1 MIDVFTCEGVSI
13 AVFMRF
19 VIYVLG
25 DSMSESP
32 PTVQPPTREEI
43 RKYAKQHHI
52 DLTDEEVEDFA
63 AIIPETLAGYER
75 LDELVDYTPAVEY
88 TDRDLGSKPSTEE
101 DPLNAFVTK
110 CNVNGADSGLLD
122 GYEVGLKDNV
132 NLAGVEMTIGSKLFE
147 GYVPSTDAT
156 VVTRLLDAGATITG
170 KLNMEDMAFSGSG
183 ELSATGPVLNPRDL
197 DHIAGGSSS
206 GSAAA
211 VGNGDVDI
219 AIGGDQGGSIRIP
232 ASWSGIV
239 GHKPTHSLVPYT
251 GIAGLG
257 RSFDHTGPMC
267 STVEDCARALTVI
280 AGKDDL
286 DPRQGE
292 VPTENYLDAL
302 SDSDDP
308 SEVTV
313 GVVEEGFG
321 HEVSEPGVDETV
333 RDAVS
338 SFEDAGAEVTEVSI
352 PMHLDGLL
360 LWNAVALEATA
371 ATVDAEGVGHYGKGF
386 YDTQMADAF
395 GRARRAQADDYVTT
409 LKLTLVLGQYL
420 SDEYRGHYYAKAQNL
435 ARKLTEKY
443 TEALT
448 DVDVLAMPT
457 TPQTAHEVDEDI
469 SRVEAIDRAL
479 NMLNNTAP
487 FDVTGHP
494 ATSVPAGTANGLP
507 VGLMM
512 VGEHFND
519 GTVLNS
525 AHTFEQTVETGLGE

>member
-1 MIDVFTCEGVSI
+1 MP
-13 AVFMRF
+13 
-19 VIYVLG
+19 
-25 DSMSESP
+25 ESP
-32 PTVQPPTREEI
+32 PNVQCPTREEI
-43 RKYAKQHHI
+43 REYAARHNI
-52 DLTDEEVEDFA
+52 NLSDEEVEDFA

-75 LDELVDYTPAVEY
+75 LDEIPDYRPQVKY
-88 TDRDLGSKPSTEE
+88 TDRDLGYKPSNDE

-110 CNVNGADSGLLD
+110 CEVKGADDGLLS

-132 NLAGVEMTIGSKLFE
+132 NLAGVEMTLGSKLFE

-156 VVTRLLDAGATITG
+156 IVTRILDAGGTITG
-170 KLNMEDMAFSGSG
+170 KLNMEDTAFSGSG
-183 ELSATGPVLNPRDL
+183 ELSATGPVLNPRNQ

-211 VGNGDVDI
+211 VGNGDVDVT
-219 AIGGDQGGSIRIP
+219 IGGDQGGSIRIP

-257 RSFDHTGPMC
+257 RSFDHAGPMC
-267 STVEDCARALTVI
+267 SDVEDCARVLNVI
-280 AGKDDL
+280 AGKDGL

-292 VPTENYLDAL
+292 VSTEDYLDAL
-302 SDSDDP
+302 SGDASD
-308 SEVTV
+308 VTV

-321 HEVSEPGVDETV
+321 HETGEPSVDETV
-333 RDAVS
+333 RDALNV
-338 SFEDAGAEVTEVSI
+338 FEQAGAEISEVSI
-352 PMHLDGLL
+352 PMHLDGLTI
-360 LWNAVALEATA
+360 WNAIALEATA
-371 ATVDAEGVGHYGKGF
+371 ATVDAECVGHYGKGF

-409 LKLTLVLGQYL
+409 LKMTLVLGEYL
-420 SDEYRGHYYAKAQNL
+420 SDQYRGHYYSKAQNL
-435 ARKLTEKY
+435 GRKLTEKY
-443 TEALT
+443 DEVLA

-457 TPQTAHEVDEDI
+457 TPQTAHEVDKTM

-494 ATSVPAGTANGLP
+494 ATSVPAGTSDGLP
-507 VGLMM
+507 VGLML
-512 VGEHFND
+512 VGERFD
-519 GTVLNS
+519 DATVLDS
-525 AHTFEQTVETGLGE
+525 AYAFEQNVDVSVGE